1 MRNFEE
7 RMAEIQKRSQA
18 RITRRRNKI
27 TALCVPLVAALCVT
41 GAMLIPRQ
49 ATMQSA
55 ESVPTATAVQLDHG
69 SVIVIKGNQ
78 SDTYTSPDTVDALR
92 HLVSSL
98 PPVQNDAE
106 ISAQRYNQDINT
118 QVTSLTE
125 SFTIILEAENETMR
139 YKLVDKLL
147 VNLETDEM
155 YALTDAQRAELLKLL
170 SII

>member
-18 RITRRRNKI
+18 RITRRRHQI

-41 GAMLIPRQ
+41 
-49 ATMQSA
+49 S
-55 ESVPTATAVQLDHG
+55 AVQMDHG

-125 SFTIILEAENETMR
+125 SFTFILEAEDDTLR
-139 YKLVDKLL
+139 YKLVDKIL